1 MPLTKSPKSN
11 NSSPSGMNTS
21 KNLVRKSSITTTTAA
36 LYAASKSTTKG
47 PNYSNSKSS
56 VNPPPPPPSTPTS
69 PTKLKANFTSCSLH
83 TFTGEPEDAW
93 LNASPYKAND
103 QRVLIIY
110 TGGTMG
116 MAKSVDGSLK
126 PEPGYLT
133 ERIRNMA
140 EFQSK

>member
-1 MPLTKSPKSN
+1 M
-11 NSSPSGMNTS
+11 
-21 KNLVRKSSITTTTAA
+21 A
-36 LYAASKSTTKG
+36 
-47 PNYSNSKSS
+47 
-56 VNPPPPPPSTPTS
+56 TPTS